1 MDSTPAMPRHALGR
15 LVGLMSL
22 EERARNCRSRSEA
35 QDCIRKADATKR
47 ELWGTTEG
55 SMGGHLCAA
64 LSFQRRLAPELLAD
78 VLRVVLR

>member
-1 MDSTPAMPRHALGR
+1 MDSTPAMPRHTLDR

-35 QDCIRKADATKR
+35 QECIRKADATKR

-55 SMGGHLCAA
+55 SMDGHI
-64 LSFQRRLAPELLAD
+64 
-78 VLRVVLR
+78 